1 MNETS
6 QERSHGAAAV
16 EDMARDFWASRP
28 KRPRRGRK
36 IAGVAAAIGNRYG
49 LDPVLVRVAFVVATF
64 FGGAGVVGYLL
75 GWLFLP
81 EEGDEVSAA
90 EAMLGRGRSSASTG
104 FTIVLGIGV
113 VISMGWL
120 FNDWLPGW
128 LSVVLVVGAVFLL
141 HRNRAHLG
149 RVDPPPPPSTPAYPG
164 PAEQFTE
171 PYPTD
176 AGTAAD
182 QGAAQQPPAWDPLG
196 AAPFAWDLP
205 EPGSPE
211 PAPVPPRRPRSKAGP
226 IAFSLALIMAGAG
239 ALAVWLLGGWF
250 TVPHVIGLVLGVLGI
265 GMVAGSFARGGRGL
279 IGLAVPL
286 SVIGVLM
293 TVVSFDGVH
302 GVGEIDAKPA
312 RLADV
317 QSEYRKSVGSIT
329 VDLTALP
336 DSGSVRT
343 SARLDVGEVVV
354 IVPKNADVR
363 VDCEAGLGDVSCL
376 GQADSG
382 GGSPRATVS
391 DDGADGEGGL
401 FIDLDAIVSGPG
413 SVEVRRG

>member
-1 MNETS
+1 MVS
-6 QERSHGAAAV
+6 AM
-16 EDMARDFWASRP
+16 EDTARDFWATRP
-28 KRPRRGRK
+28 RRPRRGRK

-49 LDPVLVRVAFVVATF
+49 IDPVLVRVAFVVAAF
-64 FGGAGVVGYLL
+64 FGGAGFLAYLL

-81 EEGDEVSAA
+81 EENDEVSAV
-90 EAMLGRGRSSASTG
+90 ESLVGRGHSSSSTG
-104 FTIVLGIGV
+104 FTVLLGIGV
-113 VISMGWL
+113 LMSLGWM
-120 FNDWLPGW
+120 FDDWFPGW
-128 LSVVLVVGAVFLL
+128 LGAALIGGAVLLL

-149 RVDPPPPPSTPAYPG
+149 RVHPPPAPGVPMYPG
-164 PAEQFTE
+164 PTEQFTE
-171 PYPTD
+171 PYP
-176 AGTAAD
+176 AGTTTGAD
-182 QGAAQQPPAWDPLG
+182 AGAAQQPPAWDPLG

-211 PAPVPPRRPRSKAGP
+211 PEPMLPPRPRSKAGP
-226 IAFSLALIMAGAG
+226 IAFSLALMMAGAG

-250 TVPHVIGLVLGVLGI
+250 TVPHMIGLVLGVLGM
-265 GMVAGSFARGGRGL
+265 GMVVGSFARGGRGL

-312 RLADV
+312 LLSDV

-329 VDLTALP
+329 LDLTSLP
-336 DSGSVRT
+336 DTGSVRT

-363 VDCEAGLGDVSCL
+363 VDCEAGLGDVDCL
-376 GQADSG
+376 GQNEDG
-382 GGSPRATVS
+382 DSPRTTVS
-391 DDGADGEGGL
+391 DDGDNGEGGL
-401 FIDLDAIVSGPG
+401 FIDLEAMVSGPG